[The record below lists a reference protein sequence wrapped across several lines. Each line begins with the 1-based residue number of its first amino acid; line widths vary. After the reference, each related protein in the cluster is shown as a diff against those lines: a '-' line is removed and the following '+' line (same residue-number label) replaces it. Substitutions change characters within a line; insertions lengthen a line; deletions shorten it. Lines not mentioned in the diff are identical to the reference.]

1 MKKIIHLLMLSC
13 KKAASLIDK
22 TAVYKLTIIEK
33 VQLTMHKSI
42 CTGCANYQKQSV
54 LLDKLLDEYFKTT
67 SENSDLVVSNNHL
80 KNKIEMSI
88 ANNSE

>member
-13 KKAASLIDK
+13 KKAAALIDK
-22 TAVYKLTIIEK
+22 TSVYKLTIIEN

-42 CTGCANYQKQSV
+42 CNGCSNYQKQSV

-67 SENSDLVVSNNHL
+67 SENSELVVSNNNL
-80 KNKIEMSI
+80 KNKIEMSL
-88 ANNSE
+88 ANNSK